1 MKGVALIVMPAPAT
15 TRPPHWYTIPVRV
28 FLITFILTLLSF
40 AVCLFVA
47 IIGTVVIGGLHG
59 VTPDMRVVYRHIALP
74 IAAGVACLVLVVS
87 TITEIRH
94 YQQSRALAGIAR
106 ASTERAT

>member
-1 MKGVALIVMPAPAT
+1 MPALVKPL
-15 TRPPHWYTIPVRV
+15 RPHWYAIPVRV

-47 IIGTVVIGGLHG
+47 IVGTVIVGALHG
-59 VTPDMRVVYRHIALP
+59 VTPDMRMVYRHIALP

-94 YQQSRALAGIAR
+94 YRQSRALAGIAR
-106 ASTERAT
+106 ATSERAA